1 MAESAKWP
9 VGPPALDLT
18 LAAVVCLPGLV
29 AAHWSAAGP
38 GSPLPTASALVVCG
52 LTVGM
57 RRWWPLAGP
66 VVGSVAVVLA
76 VATRSLNPDGTS
88 VGAGI
93 ITMSLLV
100 WLAAMSFTV
109 GSSPNRVVSLV
120 ALPFLLVTPQW
131 GSTLNPFPIILT
143 VGPWLIGRVVR
154 SQYRLLE
161 ALDSR
166 ASALA
171 AERDRYAAEAVR
183 LDQAR
188 LARELHDIVAH
199 NLSVIVIQ
207 AAAGQGATD
216 PDVVPTTLADI
227 AELANQAD
235 ADLGGLDRVLAQDP
249 RPLSR
254 ETFAQVIAHAENTGA
269 TINVTI
275 TGDVESIVQPRA
287 AIAYRVLQEGL
298 TNALRHA
305 PGAPIAVSISC
316 ADPVEVTVTNFCPPA
331 QDQSLALLGS
341 GHGLDALEQRITSL
355 GGTFDRYRT
364 QRGGWTI
371 SARLP
376 GVDTRVAASA
386 GPILS
391 PGADVTP
398 PRYTS
403 RVTTPPARVPTL
415 GTVPPS
421 RPRSW

>member
-1 MAESAKWP
+1 M
-9 VGPPALDLT
+9 
-18 LAAVVCLPGLV
+18 
-29 AAHWSAAGP
+29 
-38 GSPLPTASALVVCG
+38 VCG

-57 RRWWPLAGP
+57 RRRWPLAGP

-93 ITMSLLV
+93 ITMSLLL

-131 GSTLNPFPIILT
+131 GSTLNPFPIMLT

-154 SQYRLLE
+154 SQYRLLG

-171 AERDRYAAEAVR
+171 AERERYAAEAVR
-183 LDQAR
+183 LDQAQI
-188 LARELHDIVAH
+188 ARELHDIVAH

-216 PDVVPTTLADI
+216 PDMIPTTLADI
-227 AELANQAD
+227 AELADQAD

-254 ETFAQVIAHAENTGA
+254 DTLAQVIAHAENTGA

-275 TGDVESIVQPRA
+275 TGDVESIAQPRA

-298 TNALRHA
+298 TNALKHA
-305 PGAPIAVSISC
+305 PGAPITVSVSC
-316 ADPVEVTVTNFCPPA
+316 ADPVEVTVTNFCSPG

-355 GGTFDRYRT
+355 GGTFDRYCT

-376 GVDTRVAASA
+376 GVDTRVAAGA
-386 GPILS
+386 GTDP
-391 PGADVTP
+391 
-398 PRYTS
+398 
-403 RVTTPPARVPTL
+403 
-415 GTVPPS
+415 
-421 RPRSW
+421 